1 LTVTSVRF
9 QQGRPIIGLAGF
21 DSINDAE
28 RLAGAELRVPASEQE
43 TLPEGTYYH
52 HQLIGCEVVTRGG
65 EALGRVSEVQGDGDA
80 TRLVVRGRR
89 AEVLIPLAQEICEID
104 VAAKRIVVTPP
115 QGLLEVNGE
124 WR

>member
-1 LTVTSVRF
+1 
-9 QQGRPIIGLAGF
+9 
-21 DSINDAE
+21 
-28 RLAGAELRVPASEQE
+28 
-43 TLPEGTYYH
+43 
-52 HQLIGCEVVTRGG
+52 VVTRGG

-104 VAAKRIVVTPP
+104 VAAKRIIVTPP